1 MRLPR
6 RVFLNPCDYLLHT
19 DHVVRMRG
27 DQGPNIAF
35 MCMDI
40 DGALDAEQMRRSIAR
55 AMAQSPT
62 TLGLLRHSIF
72 GGWPFWRIPRDPAAS
87 AEHAV
92 NRAYQFI
99 DASDRGDVCDGD
111 PATTGE
117 NPDDLRNGPQ
127 IRMTH
132 YALPAGKSRVCIRW
146 PHWLMDAAGT
156 LAFLALWAKCYE
168 EDGGV
173 SSRDQGDVADVR
185 QWRPLQGISLI
196 ERWRTLRSQ
205 PNAGALA
212 KKRVGTPCDD
222 SAGVVREHRVMHRL
236 WDADAMER
244 IRKASKHGVP
254 AGPAR
259 ITRYLAVSVLR
270 ALHELFKENG
280 WGGETYRITLPMRMR
295 GHEPENASPLV
306 FGNHLVSP
314 LLLFDRRMGG
324 DASQLAASLMEQL
337 HAYLEAHGDRAQWTL
352 MSLAALLPFP
362 AHRWIFGLPSFKAHF
377 SSGFSFYGE
386 LHPPLRSVA
395 GMPITNLYG
404 GGPTTIPPGMNPVF
418 SRFDASLNLALTYSW
433 PVVSD
438 DVARRYVELIEAAA
452 LA

>member
-6 RVFLNPCDYLLHT
+6 RVFLNPCDYLLYT
-19 DHVVRMRG
+19 DHVIRMRRG
-27 DQGPNIAF
+27 QGPNIAY

-40 DGALDAEQMRRSIAR
+40 DGALDGDRMRRSIAR

-62 TLGLLRHSIF
+62 TLSLLRRSVF
-72 GGWPFWRIPRDPAAS
+72 GGWPFWRTPRDVVAA
-87 AEHAV
+87 AQAAV
-92 NRAYQFI
+92 DRAYRFV
-99 DASDRGDVCDGD
+99 DAGASGLTLDGEL
-111 PATTGE
+111 ATTGE
-117 NPDDLRNGPQ
+117 SPGDLRDGPQ
-127 IRMTH
+127 ICMTH
-132 YALPAGKSRVCIRW
+132 YALAGDKSRVCIRW

-156 LAFLALWAKCYE
+156 LAFLSLWAKCYE
-168 EDGGV
+168 ECGEG
-173 SSRDQGDVADVR
+173 SPPIEPGVADVR
-185 QWRPLQGISLI
+185 QWRPLKGVSLR

-205 PNAGALA
+205 PAAGARA
-212 KKRVGTPCDD
+212 KQRVGTPCEES
-222 SAGVVREHRVMHRL
+222 SAVVREHRVLHHV
-236 WDADAMER
+236 WDADAMEH

-270 ALHELFKENG
+270 ALDELFKENG

-295 GHEPENASPLV
+295 GHEPEDSAPLR
-306 FGNHLVSP
+306 FGNYLVSP
-314 LLLFDRRMGG
+314 LLLFDRGCAGESSR
-324 DASQLAASLMEQL
+324 LAASLTEQM
-337 HAYLEAHGDRAQWTL
+337 HAYLEAHGDRAQWIL

-362 AHRWIFGLPSFKAHF
+362 AHRWIFGLPSFKSHF

-395 GMPITNLYG
+395 GLPITNLYG

-418 SRFDASLNLALTYSW
+418 SRFDTSLNLALTYSW

-438 DVARRYVELIEAAA
+438 GVARRYVELIEREA
-452 LA
+452 LK